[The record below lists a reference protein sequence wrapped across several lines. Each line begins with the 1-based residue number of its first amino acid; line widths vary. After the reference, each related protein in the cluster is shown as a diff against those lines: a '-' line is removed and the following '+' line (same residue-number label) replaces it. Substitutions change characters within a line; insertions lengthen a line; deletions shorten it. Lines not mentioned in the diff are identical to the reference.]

1 MDPKMIVPILAIIA
15 CICLGLWLMHGGV
28 YGYGSFFT
36 VGGIAAALWI
46 GLETG

>member
-1 MDPKMIVPILAIIA
+1 MDPKMIVPILAIIV
-15 CICLGLWLMHGGV
+15 CICLGLYLLYNKVFGV
-28 YGYGSFFT
+28 GLFFT